1 MLIRIN
7 LLPHRELKRAAR
19 RRQFNALLAIA
30 VMIGVLSV
38 ALGHTVIATRK
49 SNQEARNAFLTQEIA
64 KLDRQ
69 IVEIKKIREQT
80 QALLERKQVV
90 ETLQSN
96 RTEVVHLFDQ
106 MIRLLPDGLYLK
118 SFKQTADV
126 VNIGGYTQSSARV
139 STLMRSLEES
149 PWFEQPSLIEIK
161 AATVNN
167 LRANEFVLSVK
178 QTRQKLEGTDTGE
191 NVSNKKSPG
200 GAS

>member
-1 MLIRIN
+1 MMIRIN

-19 RRQFNALLAIA
+19 RRQFNVLLGIA
-30 VMIGVLSV
+30 VAIGLISV
-38 ALGHTVIATRK
+38 GLGHTVIATRT
-49 SNQEARNAFLTQEIA
+49 STQEARNAYLTQEIA
-64 KLDRQ
+64 KLDSQ

-96 RTEVVHLFDQ
+96 RSEVVHLFDQ

-118 SFKQTADV
+118 SFKQTGDI

-149 PWFEQPSLIEIK
+149 PWFEHPSLIEIK
-161 AATVNN
+161 ASTVNN

-178 QTRQKLEGTDTGE
+178 QTRQQPEDETTAMGTPDKA
-191 NVSNKKSPG
+191 SKS
-200 GAS
+200 

>member
-1 MLIRIN
+1 MSIRIN

-19 RRQFNALLAIA
+19 RRQMNVLLGIA
-30 VMIGVLSV
+30 VAIGVLSV
-38 ALGHTVIATRK
+38 GLGHTVISASK
-49 SNQEARNAFLTQEIA
+49 SAQEKRNAFLTQEIE
-64 KLDRQ
+64 KLDAQ

-118 SFKQTADV
+118 SFKQTADEV
-126 VNIGGYTQSSARV
+126 SIGGYTQSSARV
-139 STLMRSLEES
+139 STLMRSLEDS
-149 PWFEQPSLIEIK
+149 PWFERPRLIEIK

-167 LRANEFVLSVK
+167 LRANEFLLSVK
-178 QTRQKLEGTDTGE
+178 QTKQQTENDTDAAKG
-191 NVSNKKSPG
+191 KG
-200 GAS
+200 GKA

>member
-1 MLIRIN
+1 MMSIRIN

-19 RRQFNALLAIA
+19 RRQMNVLLGIA
-30 VMIGVLSV
+30 VVIGVLSV
-38 ALGHTVIATRK
+38 GLGHTIISAKK
-49 SNQEARNAFLTQEIA
+49 SAQEERNAFLTKEIE
-64 KLDRQ
+64 KLDAQ

-118 SFKQTADV
+118 SFKQTADEV
-126 VNIGGYTQSSARV
+126 SIGGYTQSSARV

-149 PWFEQPSLIEIK
+149 PWFEQPRLIEIK

-167 LRANEFVLSVK
+167 LRANEFLLSVK
-178 QTRQKLEGTDTGE
+178 QTKQQTE
-191 NVSNKKSPG
+191 NDADAAKGKG
-200 GAS
+200 GKT